1 MVLLK
6 QLKMKQKNKDDYFF
20 LFLYGGL
27 APSAIVAALSEV
39 TGGKGVIRADKGA
52 LRAYEHF

>member
-27 APSAIVAALSEV
+27 APSAIAALSEV